1 MADPTGPDTAGNAS
15 GTTASGTATP
25 WPTGLGIVDT
35 MFDLPFA
42 DISKVYEFL
51 SPQLRDAQS
60 RDDFEFPVEYMFKD
74 VPKAALAER
83 DPVDHALALMD
94 HYGIETA
101 LIGSGSED
109 QSRALSGH
117 PDRFLPS
124 MGVDPND
131 GMKAVEA
138 IVRAHETIGLRA
150 VAAFPAGCSPQVPI
164 DDKRWYPVYAKCCEL
179 GIPVFMC
186 VGVPG
191 PRVPMGCQK
200 VERLDEV
207 CWFFP
212 ELTVVMRHGA
222 EPWEDLAVKLMLKW
236 PNLYYSTSAF
246 APRYYPKAII
256 DYANTRGA
264 DKVIYGGYFPMGL
277 TLERIFG
284 DLPGVPLKEEVW
296 PKFLRGNARRVL
308 GLD

>member
-1 MADPTGPDTAGNAS
+1 MADRPDPAESPTQSPTQS
-15 GTTASGTATP
+15 PTP
-25 WPTGLGIVDT
+25 WPSGLGIIDT

-42 DISKVYEFL
+42 DIAKVYEFL
-51 SPQLRDAQS
+51 APQLRD
-60 RDDFEFPVEYMFKD
+60 RDSKESFEFPVEYMFHD
-74 VPKAALAER
+74 VPKAALDEA

-101 LIGSGSED
+101 LIGSGTRD
-109 QSRALSGH
+109 QQRALTDH
-117 PDRFLPS
+117 PKRFLPS
-124 MGVDPND
+124 IGVDPNE
-131 GMKAVEA
+131 GMAAVEK
-138 IVRAHETIGLRA
+138 IVRAHETTGLRA
-150 VAAFPAGCSPQVPI
+150 IAAFPAGCSPQVPI

-179 GIPVFMC
+179 AIPVFMC

-191 PRVPMGCQK
+191 PRVPMACQK
-200 VERLDEV
+200 VELLDEV

-212 ELTVVMRHGA
+212 ELTIVMRHGA
-222 EPWEDLAVKLMLKW
+222 EPWEKLAMKLMLKW

-246 APRYYPKAII
+246 APRYYPAEII

-277 TLERIFG
+277 TLERIFRE
-284 DLPGVPLKEEVW
+284 LPQVPFKDEVW
-296 PKFLRGNARRVL
+296 PKFLRDNARRVL